1 MALRS
6 REGLLDSE
14 NYVPEIIHSALKP
27 QIEENW
33 PRSKLLGAQLLKGT
47 AGEGAWWKNM
57 KQ

>member
-1 MALRS
+1 M
-6 REGLLDSE
+6 DSE

-47 AGEGAWWKNM
+47 AREGAWWKNM

>member
-1 MALRS
+1 M
-6 REGLLDSE
+6 EGLLDSE

-47 AGEGAWWKNM
+47 AREGAWWKNM
-57 KQ
+57 K